1 MTAEVTAYFVEKNGI
16 AASELPALI
25 ERVFGTLEDISK
37 GSVATPDPHPATPV
51 RKSVT
56 DDYLICLE
64 DGLRFQSLKRHLM
77 SQYNMTPDDYRKK
90 WKLPPNYPMVAPNYA
105 RRRSELAKSIGLGRG
120 NRTIPAATEAAEAEP
135 SRRDKPNKPGQNK
148 PGPNK
153 PGQNKPG
160 KK

>member
-1 MTAEVTAYFVEKNGI
+1 MATEVASSYVQNNGI
-16 AASELPALI
+16 AASELPGLI

-37 GSVATPDPHPATPV
+37 GGADTAEPHPAISI

-56 DDYLICLE
+56 DDYIICLE

-77 SQYNMTPDDYRKK
+77 SRYWMTPDDYRKK

-105 RRRSELAKSIGLGRG
+105 RRRSELAKVIGLGR
-120 NRTIPAATEAAEAEP
+120 NTKARPMETETATGKEP
-135 SRRDKPNKPGQNK
+135 SVARGPGRGRPNKA
-148 PGPNK
+148 
-153 PGQNKPG
+153 G